1 MKIHCTR
8 RTGHTLS
15 RASPGIPAPDL
26 RPSIGYAVRGMED
39 RDHVTDDS
47 AEPDVRPSP
56 ELVAALVANHREFLA
71 FVQRRVG
78 DRAQAE
84 EILQDAF
91 VRSIDKLDT
100 VRDTAIGWFYRVLRN
115 AIIDQQRR
123 GAAASR
129 RLDAYAAEQDV
140 TGTDDEE
147 LQRVVC
153 KCVGELA
160 GTLKPEYATA
170 LRRIEIDG
178 ISVTAYAAEAGITS
192 NNAGVRIF
200 RAREALRKQVA
211 RSCGT
216 CADHG
221 CLDCHCDQAP
231 KVGATSGCGHG
242 HA

>member
-1 MKIHCTR
+1 MDEHVDPTDE
-8 RTGHTLS
+8 
-15 RASPGIPAPDL
+15 ASAPEPP
-26 RPSIGYAVRGMED
+26 PS
-39 RDHVTDDS
+39 
-47 AEPDVRPSP
+47 PDV
-56 ELVAALVANHREFLA
+56 VATLVANHREFLA

-115 AIIDQQRR
+115 AIIDHQRR
-123 GAAASR
+123 GASAAR
-129 RLDAYAAEQDV
+129 RLDAYAAEQEPASGEDA
-140 TGTDDEE
+140 E
-147 LQRVVC
+147 LRRVVC

-160 GTLKPEYATA
+160 ATLKPEYATA

-178 ISVTAYAAEAGITS
+178 VSVKDYATEAGITS
-192 NNAGVRIF
+192 SNAGVRIF

-221 CLDCHCDQAP
+221 CFDCHCDASKP
-231 KVGATSGCGHG
+231 HGCGSAHEV
-242 HA
+242 